1 MQVLIGRSFYYEKD
15 DRIFVKGK
23 SYSVNNKLANWI
35 ARKRLGE
42 IIPVV
47 SEDHKVKNL
56 EKAPVDKMMKR
67 NKAMRK

>member
-56 EKAPVDKMMKR
+56 EKAPKDKMIK
-67 NKAMRK
+67 NTNAMRK